1 MKPTIFTLIICFFA
15 TTLFAQTDTIKTR
28 HTEGADADTIIIIKS
43 KKKHKYKFG
52 FGKDVA
58 EVNINNNDYDTTY
71 TASKEP
77 GFSLG
82 LTFTRFDIGLT
93 TLNDNGSFKLSP
105 QNQFLNYRSW
115 RSSSIGFDV
124 LQISYRFSS
133 AFRIYTSGGFD
144 WMNLR
149 LRQSGTILRDQD
161 VLTFVP
167 DDIKYSKIRLRASY
181 LRVPIA
187 LDFRTHDDADGR
199 RFHFVGGLDM
209 GLLLG
214 SSFLQESEQ
223 NGSQKRSGDYHFTK
237 FRYGPFV
244 RVGYGGIGV
253 FARYYVNDM
262 FDDSPAQKGLRNFS
276 FGMSVGW

>member
-1 MKPTIFTLIICFFA
+1 MKAFIYTLIICFA
-15 TTLFAQTDTIKTR
+15 ASSLFAQTDTIKTR
-28 HTEGADADTIIIIKS
+28 SSDKGDADTIIIIKS
-43 KKKHKYKFG
+43 KKRHKYKFG
-52 FGKDVA
+52 IGQDVA
-58 EVNINNNDYDTTY
+58 EVNINNNEYDTTY
-71 TASKEP
+71 TASKAP
-77 GFSLG
+77 GFSFG
-82 LTFTRFDIGLT
+82 LTFTRFDIGLA

-124 LQISYRFSS
+124 LQLSYRFNSS
-133 AFRIYTSGGFD
+133 FRIYTAGGFD
-144 WMNLR
+144 WFNLR
-149 LRQSGTILRDQD
+149 LRESGTIQRDGD

-167 DDIKYSKIRLRASY
+167 DDIKYTKNRLRASY
-181 LRVPIA
+181 LRIPVA
-187 LDFRTHDDADGR
+187 FDFRTHDDADGR

-209 GLLLG
+209 GVLL
-214 SSFLQESEQ
+214 SSSLLQESKE
-223 NGSQKRSGDYHFTK
+223 NGSQKRGGDYHFTK

-253 FARYYVNDM
+253 FARYYMNDM

>member
-1 MKPTIFTLIICFFA
+1 MKSIIFTLIICFA
-15 TTLFAQTDTIKTR
+15 AATLFAQTDTIKTR
-28 HTEGADADTIIIIKS
+28 HTEGGDADTIIIIKS

-52 FGKDVA
+52 IGKDVA
-58 EVNINNNDYDTTY
+58 EVNINNDQKDTTY

-77 GFSLG
+77 GFSMG

-124 LQISYRFSS
+124 LQVSYRFSS
-133 AFRIYTSGGFD
+133 TFRIYTSGGFD
-144 WMNLR
+144 WLNLR
-149 LRQSGTILRDQD
+149 LRERGTILRDQD

-167 DDIKYSKIRLRASY
+167 DDIKYSKNRLSASY
-181 LRVPIA
+181 LRIPIA

-199 RFHFVGGLDM
+199 RFHFITGVDM
-209 GLLLG
+209 GLLL
-214 SSFLQESEQ
+214 SSSLLQESDV
-223 NGSQKRSGDYHFTK
+223 NGDQKRNGDYHFTK

-276 FGMSVGW
+276 FGMSIGW

>member
-1 MKPTIFTLIICFFA
+1 MKSIIFSLIICFCA
-15 TTLFAQTDTIKTR
+15 STLFAQTDTIKTR
-28 HTEGADADTIIIIKS
+28 HTEGGDADTIIIIKS

-52 FGKDVA
+52 IGQDAA
-58 EVNINNNDYDTTY
+58 EVNINSNDNDTTY
-71 TASKEP
+71 TASKAP

-124 LQISYRFSS
+124 LQLSYRFSP
-133 AFRIYTSGGFD
+133 AFRIYTAGGFD
-144 WMNLR
+144 WLNLR
-149 LRQSGTILRDQD
+149 LRERGTILRDQD

-167 DDIKYSKIRLRASY
+167 DDIKYKKNRLSASY

-187 LDFRTHDDADGR
+187 FDFRTHDDSDGR

-209 GLLLG
+209 GVLL
-214 SSFLQESEQ
+214 SSSLLQESEE
-223 NGSQKRSGDYHFTK
+223 NGDQKRSGDYHFTK

-253 FARYYVNDM
+253 FARYYMNDM